1 MVPVVVT
8 GGCGEF
14 FGVGDTRIMITSL
27 GVLVGINVGVGDA
40 VYMGKGVA
48 VITGAG
54 TKITP
59 IAPIIVSANPL
70 AKLII
75 NHLG

>member
-40 VYMGKGVA
+40 VYMGVG
-48 VITGAG
+48 VITGGG